1 MKKERN
7 IRLLVKLTFVFI
19 IFAFIAFYSS
29 AVFLTH
35 EADEF
40 INASLNEKFEHNEKK
55 IMHYISKGRE
65 LESLNRYGEVKLLA
79 VMPDTNKYPV
89 LSDTTIYDSELE
101 VERAHKKKVA
111 LLNVDGKYYEVIL
124 TKQIEDFMRLRED
137 IFGSLI
143 PAFILLAV
151 SFVVFSYLLSGY
163 YFRPF
168 NRILGLMRT
177 YKVGQHSEVKKIVT
191 STLEF
196 NKMQD
201 LFHEMIYRIES
212 DYKRLK
218 EYTEHMAHEI
228 QTPLTIIRNK
238 TENLISDNTVMDK
251 HSETVKI
258 IYEETNHLSK
268 LGTTLNLLTKIEN
281 NEFNNAVNVATK
293 PVIEKH
299 ISSVS
304 EILKL
309 KSLSIETDLLQ
320 KHSLFIDPIL
330 FDIIVK
336 NLLNNAINYATSKG
350 PIKIQTGKNRLMFTN
365 YGEKLPFPGE
375 KVFER
380 FKRNGN
386 SRSSLGLGLA
396 LVKKI
401 CDLNN
406 LVIEYN
412 FNEGIHSFEITSK

>member
-1 MKKERN
+1 MKKEKN
-7 IRLLVKLTFVFI
+7 IRLLVKITFVFI

-29 AVFLTH
+29 AVFLTN

-40 INASLNEKFEHNEKK
+40 INTNLDWRFSFTEYKVKYHL
-55 IMHYISKGRE
+55 SQGRTPEE
-65 LESLNRYGEVKLLA
+65 LKHYGEVKPLTVL
-79 VMPDTNKYPV
+79 PDTNNYPV
-89 LSDTTIYDSELE
+89 ISDTTIYDSELD
-101 VERAHKKKVA
+101 VNRAFKKKITI
-111 LLNVDGKYYEVIL
+111 LNVDGKYYQL
-124 TKQIEDFMRLRED
+124 TMIKLIDDFMRLRED

-151 SFVVFSYLLSGY
+151 SFVIFSYLLSGY
-163 YFRPF
+163 YFMPF
-168 NRILGLMRT
+168 NKILELMRT
-177 YKVGQHSEVKKIVT
+177 YKVGQHSDVKRINT
-191 STLEF
+191 NTLEF

-201 LFHEMIYRIES
+201 LFHEMIYRIEN

-228 QTPLTIIRNK
+228 QTPLAIIRNK
-238 TENLISDNTVMDK
+238 TENLISDSLIMDK

-281 NEFNNAVNVATK
+281 NEFNNSVNVVTK

-299 ISSVS
+299 ISAVS
-304 EILKL
+304 EILQL
-309 KSLSIETDLLQ
+309 KSLPIETDLSPE
-320 KHSLFIDPIL
+320 HSLFIDPIL
-330 FDIIVK
+330 FDIIMK
-336 NLLNNAINYATSKG
+336 NLLNNAINYSASEG
-350 PIKIQTGKNRLMFTN
+350 PIKIKTDKNILIFAN
-365 YGEKLPFPGE
+365 YGEELPFPGE
-375 KVFER
+375 QVFER

-401 CDLNN
+401 CDL
-406 LVIEYN
+406 
-412 FNEGIHSFEITSK
+412 T